1 MTAGQL
7 PLLEVAMAKME
18 CNPVWS
24 LLSGG
29 GRGESVFSVS
39 VYPFLLLVVRCDMSV
54 LRVSVPGG
62 KLFAVTD
69 NGVRRLQA
77 FPVNGLKHACHLHL
91 DWAWTACTKQPTCV
105 YMQVLLACCVKT
117 GKFPHAHVIVWL
129 NLILYL

>member
-69 NGVRRLQA
+69 NGGAQA
-77 FPVNGLKHACHLHL
+77 ASVSGEWVEACLSP
-91 DWAWTACTKQPTCV
+91 AS
-105 YMQVLLACCVKT
+105 
-117 GKFPHAHVIVWL
+117 
-129 NLILYL
+129 